1 MASLT
6 RGLQLLASAVRYA
19 LAGAGLVTPP
29 LLSCPTPC
37 ADWDL
42 EALLDHV
49 SDSAGVLHQ
58 AITAGC
64 AGTAPLSD
72 DGPPGLDPVCGLQRQ
87 TARLLA
93 TCAAAGPAPR
103 LVAIGDRE
111 LTTNMVA
118 LAGALEITV
127 HGWDISVACGARQ
140 PVPPGLAA
148 VLLPLAP
155 LLITPATRPG
165 LFADPVPVPGQA
177 SPGDQL
183 VAFLGRQ
190 PRQAKTRTLRPHTMP
205 GC

>member
-6 RGLQLLASAVRYA
+6 GGLLLASAVRYA
-19 LAGAGLVTPP
+19 LASAGPVTPP
-29 LLSCPTPC
+29 MLAQPTPC
-37 ADWDL
+37 AEWDL

-58 AITAGC
+58 AITGGC
-64 AGTAPLSD
+64 AGLAP
-72 DGPPGLDPVCGLQRQ
+72 PPGEGWSGLDPVRGLYRQ

-93 TCAAAGPAPR
+93 TCAAAGPAHR

-127 HGWDISVACGARQ
+127 HGWDISVACGPRQ

-148 VLLPLAP
+148 ILLPLAP
-155 LLITPATRPG
+155 LLVTPATRPG
-165 LFADPVPVPGQA
+165 LFADPVPVPTQT
-177 SPGDQL
+177 SLGDQL

-190 PRQAKTRTLRPHTMP
+190 PRAPSGGHDW
-205 GC
+205 

>member
-93 TCAAAGPAPR
+93 TCAAAGSAPR

-148 VLLPLAP
+148 ILLPLAP

-190 PRQAKTRTLRPHTMP
+190 PRQAETRTLRPRTMP

>member
-42 EALLDHV
+42 EVLLGHV
-49 SDSAGVLHQ
+49 SDSAGVLYQ

-64 AGTAPLSD
+64 AGSAPLSD
-72 DGPPGLDPVCGLQRQ
+72 DGPPGLDPVRGLHRQ

-93 TCAAAGPAPR
+93 SCAAAGPAPE

-127 HGWDISVACGARQ
+127 HGFDLSVACFAFK
-140 PVPPGLAA
+140 
-148 VLLPLAP
+148 LLPPPLASTLP
-155 LLITPATRPG
+155 TLSPSLIPFATRPV

-190 PRQAKTRTLRPHTMP
+190 PRHPHRPNQVHE
-205 GC
+205 

>member
-1 MASLT
+1 MAPVT
-6 RGLQLLASAVRYA
+6 GGFRLLASAVRYA
-19 LAGAGLVTPP
+19 LASAGPVTPP
-29 LLSCPTPC
+29 MLSRPTPC
-37 ADWDL
+37 TEWDL

-64 AGTAPLSD
+64 AGLPPAG
-72 DGPPGLDPVCGLQRQ
+72 DGRPGLDPVRGLHWQ

-93 TCAAAGPAPR
+93 TCAAAGPAHR
-103 LVAIGDRE
+103 LVVIGDRE

-127 HGWDISVACGARQ
+127 HGWDISVACGACR

-148 VLLPLAP
+148 ILLPLAP
-155 LLITPATRPG
+155 LLISPATRPG
-165 LFADPVPVPGQA
+165 LFADPVPVPAQA
-177 SPGDQL
+177 SSADQL

-190 PRQAKTRTLRPHTMP
+190 PQAPSGGRAW
-205 GC
+205 

>member
-1 MASLT
+1 MGSLT
-6 RGLQLLASAVRYA
+6 GGGQLLASAVRYA
-19 LAGAGLVTPP
+19 LASAGTVTPP
-29 LLSCPTPC
+29 MLSLPTPC
-37 ADWDL
+37 AEWDL

-49 SDSAGVLHQ
+49 SDSADALDQ
-58 AITAGC
+58 AIAAGC
-64 AGTAPLSD
+64 AGLTP
-72 DGPPGLDPVCGLQRQ
+72 PPGDGRPGPDPVWSLRRQ

-93 TCAAAGPAPR
+93 NCAAAGPARR

-118 LAGALEITV
+118 LAGAMEITV
-127 HGWDISVACGARQ
+127 HGWDISVACGPSQ

-165 LFADPVPVPGQA
+165 LFADPVPVPAQA
-177 SPGDQL
+177 SLGDQL

-190 PRQAKTRTLRPHTMP
+190 PRAPSGGQV
-205 GC
+205 C

>member
-6 RGLQLLASAVRYA
+6 RGLQLLAAAVRYT

-29 LLSCPTPC
+29 LLSRPTPC

-42 EALLDHV
+42 ERLVDHV

-64 AGTAPLSD
+64 AGLPPPPG
-72 DGPPGLDPVCGLQRQ
+72 DGPPGLDPVRGLHRQ
-87 TARLLA
+87 TTRLLA
-93 TCAAAGPAPR
+93 SCAAAAGPAPR
-103 LVAIGDRE
+103 LVVIGDRE

-127 HGWDISVACGARQ
+127 HGWDISVACGAGR

-148 VLLPLAP
+148 ILLPLAP

-165 LFADPVPVPGQA
+165 LFADPVPVPAQA

-190 PRQAKTRTLRPHTMP
+190 PQAPSGGRAR
-205 GC
+205 

>member
-1 MASLT
+1 MASVT
-6 RGLQLLASAVRYA
+6 GGLLLLASAVRYA
-19 LAGAGLVTPP
+19 LASAGLVTPP
-29 LLSCPTPC
+29 MLSRPTPC
-37 ADWDL
+37 TEWDL

-58 AITAGC
+58 AITAGR
-64 AGTAPLSD
+64 ARLAPPPG
-72 DGPPGLDPVCGLQRQ
+72 DGRPGLDPVRGLRWQ

-93 TCAAAGPAPR
+93 TCAAAGPAQR

-111 LTTNMVA
+111 LTVNMVA

-127 HGWDISVACGARQ
+127 HGWDISVACGPRQ

-148 VLLPLAP
+148 LLLPLTP

-165 LFADPVPVPGQA
+165 LFADPVPAAAEA
-177 SPGDQL
+177 SLGDQL

-190 PRQAKTRTLRPHTMP
+190 PRAPS
-205 GC
+205 GD

>member
-1 MASLT
+1 MGSLN
-6 RGLQLLASAVRYA
+6 GGGQLLASAVRYA
-19 LAGAGLVTPP
+19 LASAGTVTPP
-29 LLSCPTPC
+29 MLSLPTPC
-37 ADWDL
+37 AEWDL

-49 SDSAGVLHQ
+49 SDSADALDQ
-58 AITAGC
+58 AIAAGC
-64 AGTAPLSD
+64 AGLTP
-72 DGPPGLDPVCGLQRQ
+72 PPGDGRPGPDPVWSLRRQ

-93 TCAAAGPAPR
+93 TCAAAGPARR

-118 LAGALEITV
+118 LAGAMEITV
-127 HGWDISVACGARQ
+127 HGWDISVACGPSQ

-165 LFADPVPVPGQA
+165 LFADPVPVPAQA
-177 SPGDQL
+177 SLGDQL

-190 PRQAKTRTLRPHTMP
+190 PRAPSGGP
-205 GC
+205 VC

>member
-1 MASLT
+1 VASLSP
-6 RGLQLLASAVRYA
+6 GLRLLASAVRYA

-29 LLSCPTPC
+29 LLAHPTPC

-64 AGTAPLSD
+64 VGL
-72 DGPPGLDPVCGLQRQ
+72 GPPPRDDSPGRDPVRGLHRQ
-87 TARLLA
+87 TTRLLA
-93 TCAAAGPAPR
+93 TCAAAGRAQR
-103 LVAIGDRE
+103 VAAVGDRE
-111 LTTNMVA
+111 LTTGMIA
-118 LAGALEITV
+118 LAGAVEITV
-127 HGWDISVACGARQ
+127 HGWDISVACGARR
-140 PVPPGLAA
+140 PIPPGLAA
-148 VLLPLAP
+148 ILLPLAP

-165 LFADPVPVPGQA
+165 LFADPVPVPAQA

-190 PRQAKTRTLRPHTMP
+190 PR
-205 GC
+205 

>member
-6 RGLQLLASAVRYA
+6 RGLQLLAAAVRYA
-19 LAGAGLVTPP
+19 LAGAGLITPP
-29 LLSCPTPC
+29 SLSRPTPC
-37 ADWDL
+37 AEWDL
-42 EALLDHV
+42 KLLVDHV

-64 AGTAPLSD
+64 AGLPPPPG
-72 DGPPGLDPVCGLQRQ
+72 DGPPGLDPVHGLRRQ
-87 TARLLA
+87 TTRLLA
-93 TCAAAGPAPR
+93 TCTAAGPAPR
-103 LVAIGDRE
+103 LVVIGDRE

-127 HGWDISVACGARQ
+127 HGWDISVACGACR

-148 VLLPLAP
+148 ILLPLAP
-155 LLITPATRPG
+155 LLISPATRPG
-165 LFADPVPVPGQA
+165 LFADPVPVPAWA

-190 PRQAKTRTLRPHTMP
+190 PQAPSGGRAW
-205 GC
+205 

>member
-1 MASLT
+1 M
-6 RGLQLLASAVRYA
+6 
-19 LAGAGLVTPP
+19 
-29 LLSCPTPC
+29 LSRPTPC
-37 ADWDL
+37 TEWDL

-64 AGTAPLSD
+64 AGLAPPPG
-72 DGPPGLDPVCGLQRQ
+72 DGRPGLDPVRGLHRQ

-127 HGWDISVACGARQ
+127 HGWDISAACGPRQ

-148 VLLPLAP
+148 ILLPLAP

-165 LFADPVPVPGQA
+165 LFADPVPVPAQA
-177 SPGDQL
+177 GLGDQL

-190 PRQAKTRTLRPHTMP
+190 PRAPSA
-205 GC
+205 G